1 MKLAVVSGASGNLGK
16 AVVEYFLKQSYTV
29 IGLVRSQSKEN
40 IKDYKEIEVD
50 LMDEKATLD
59 CVEAIL
65 KKFNKI
71 DVAVLTAG
79 GFKSG
84 KIDKT
89 FREDLEQQ
97 YRLNFLTA
105 FHFARP
111 TLLQMKKQGKGRLFF
126 IGSQP
131 GMDTT
136 KGANN
141 VAYSLSKSQLF
152 QLANIFNSETKRVDI
167 KTYVIVPSTIDT
179 PENRKS
185 MPNADYSKW
194 EKPEAIAEIIGKY
207 VEKPMDEVAI
217 TSIVVQEELY
227 SSNLL

>member
-1 MKLAVVSGASGNLGK
+1 MKLAVVSGASGNLGQ
-16 AVVEYFLKQSYTV
+16 AVVQYFLNQSYHV
-29 IGLVRSQSKEN
+29 VGLVRSQSKEN
-40 IKDYKEIEVD
+40 KKNYEEMTVD
-50 LMDEKATLD
+50 LMDEKASQD
-59 CVEAIL
+59 CVDTIL
-65 KKFNKI
+65 KKYDKI

-84 KIDKT
+84 GIDKT
-89 FREDLEQQ
+89 FREDLEHQ

-111 TLLQMKKQGKGRLFF
+111 ALLQMKVQQKGRLFF

-136 KGANN
+136 KGTNN

-152 QLANIFNSETKRVDI
+152 QLANIFNSETKKLDV

-194 EKPEAIAEIIGKY
+194 EKPEAIAEIIGRYTELPIK
-207 VEKPMDEVAI
+207 EVDK
-217 TSIVVQEELY
+217 TSIIMQEELG
-227 SSNLL
+227 

>member
-1 MKLAVVSGASGNLGK
+1 MKLAVVSGASGNLGQ
-16 AVVEYFLKQSYTV
+16 AVVQYFLKQSYHV
-29 IGLVRSQSKEN
+29 VGLVRSQSKEVLKN
-40 IKDYKEIEVD
+40 YEEMEVD
-50 LMDEKATLD
+50 LMDEKATQS
-59 CVEAIL
+59 CVDIIL
-65 KKFNKI
+65 KKYDKI

-84 KIDKT
+84 SIDKA
-89 FREDLEQQ
+89 FREDLEHQ

-111 TLLQMKKQGKGRLFF
+111 ALLQMKTQQKGRLFF

-136 KGANN
+136 KGTNN

-152 QLANIFNSETKRVDI
+152 QLANIFNSETKDLDV

-194 EKPEAIAEIIGKY
+194 EKPEDIAKIIGYHSKD
-207 VEKPMDEVAI
+207 KGASDKAF
-217 TSIVVQEELY
+217 IVVSEFI
-227 SSNLL
+227 

>member
-1 MKLAVVSGASGNLGK
+1 MKLAVVSGASGNLGQ
-16 AVVEYFLKQSYTV
+16 AVVQYFLKQSYHV
-29 IGLVRSQSKEN
+29 VGLVRSLSKEN
-40 IKDYKEIEVD
+40 VKHYKEIEVD
-50 LMDEKATLD
+50 LLDEKATQE

-65 KKFNKI
+65 NEYHKM
-71 DVAVLTAG
+71 DVVVLTAG

-89 FREDLEQQ
+89 FQEDLEQQ

-111 TLLQMKKQGKGRLFF
+111 AILQMIKQEKGRLFF

-136 KGANN
+136 KGMNN

-152 QLANIFNSETKRVDI
+152 QLANIFNSETKDRDV

-194 EKPEAIAEIIGKY
+194 EKPKAIAEIIGRYAELPVK
-207 VEKPMDEVAI
+207 EADK
-217 TSIVVQEELY
+217 TSIIVQEELGNNK
-227 SSNLL
+227 S

>member
-1 MKLAVVSGASGNLGK
+1 MKLAVVSGASGNLGQS
-16 AVVEYFLKQSYTV
+16 VVTYFLNQSYNV
-29 IGLVRSQSKEN
+29 IGLVRSQSKESVKN
-40 IKDYKEIEVD
+40 YEEMEVD
-50 LMDEKATLD
+50 LMDEKATQA
-59 CVEAIL
+59 CVDAIL
-65 KKFNKI
+65 KKYNRI

-84 KIDKT
+84 TIDKT
-89 FREDLEQQ
+89 FREDLEHQ

-111 TLLQMKKQGKGRLFF
+111 ALLQMRNQKKGRLFF

-136 KGANN
+136 KGTNN

-152 QLANIFNSETKRVDI
+152 QLANIFNSETKKIDI

-194 EKPEAIAEIIGKY
+194 EKPEAIAEIIGRYAELPIKE
-207 VEKPMDEVAI
+207 VEK
-217 TSIVVQEELY
+217 TSIIVQDELG
-227 SSNLL
+227 

>member
-1 MKLAVVSGASGNLGK
+1 MKLAVVSGASGNLGQS
-16 AVVEYFLKQSYTV
+16 VVTYFLNQSYNV
-29 IGLVRSQSKEN
+29 IGLVRSQSKESVKN
-40 IKDYKEIEVD
+40 YEEMEVD
-50 LMDEKATLD
+50 LMDEKATQA
-59 CVEAIL
+59 CVDAIL
-65 KKFNKI
+65 KKYNRI

-84 KIDKT
+84 TIDKT
-89 FREDLEQQ
+89 FREDLEHQ

-111 TLLQMKKQGKGRLFF
+111 ALLQMRNQKKGRLFF

-136 KGANN
+136 KGTNN

-152 QLANIFNSETKRVDI
+152 QLANIFNSETKKIDI

-194 EKPEAIAEIIGKY
+194 EKPEAIAEIIGRYAELPVKE
-207 VEKPMDEVAI
+207 VEK
-217 TSIVVQEELY
+217 TSIIVQDELG
-227 SSNLL
+227 